1 MDHWKGQ
8 AYTKM
13 YKKQKLRLAGI
24 VLMLAATF
32 TIIQLISQ
40 NQSRKIIRLEAEI
53 QQKAES
59 RITQRKFLE
68 VLIEGKQPLQYRY
81 IKGCPLSKKIQR
93 EIFHICEDA
102 ALSFE
107 LIMSLICEESGWD
120 QECVSDDGESV
131 GLMQIQEKWHAELMD
146 KTGCTDL
153 TDPIQNV
160 RVGTALL
167 KRHFRT
173 YQDPAWAL
181 MAYNGGQ
188 AYADRMIEQNKTS
201 AYAERILRRA
211 VRYERSNWI

>member
-1 MDHWKGQ
+1 
-8 AYTKM
+8 M
-13 YKKQKLRLAGI
+13 YKKHKSNHAGTAAMVAAALA
-24 VLMLAATF
+24 
-32 TIIQLISQ
+32 IILLVSQ
-40 NQSRKIIRLEAEI
+40 DRNNKILRLEAEI
-53 QQKAES
+53 RQEVES
-59 RITQRKFLE
+59 RSAQARQEALAGSIQ
-68 VLIEGKQPLQYRY
+68 VLQYRY
-81 IKGCPLSKKIQR
+81 IKGCPLPEKVQR

-102 ALSFE
+102 TLSFE
-107 LIMSLICEESGWD
+107 LVMSLIYEESGWD
-120 QECVSDDGESV
+120 PGCISDNGESV
-131 GLMQIQEKWHAELMD
+131 GLMQIQKRWHAELMD

-211 VRYERSNWI
+211 AAYERSNSI

>member
-1 MDHWKGQ
+1 
-8 AYTKM
+8 M
-13 YKKQKLRLAGI
+13 YKKHKYHAGTA
-24 VLMLAATF
+24 VMVAAALVV
-32 TIIQLISQ
+32 ILLVSQ
-40 NQSRKIIRLEAEI
+40 DRAGKITCLEAEI
-53 QQKAES
+53 RQELES
-59 RITQRKFLE
+59 RITQQTCQE
-68 VLIEGKQPLQYRY
+68 VLVEKTQVLQYRY
-81 IKGCPLSKKIQR
+81 IKGCPLPEKVQR

-102 ALSFE
+102 TLSFE
-107 LIMSLICEESGWD
+107 LVMSLIYEESGWD
-120 QECVSDDGESV
+120 PGCISDNGESV
-131 GLMQIQEKWHAELMD
+131 GLMQIQKRWHAELMD

-188 AYADRMIEQNKTS
+188 AYADRMIKAKKTS

-211 VRYERSNWI
+211 AEYERNGGI

>member
-1 MDHWKGQ
+1 MR
-8 AYTKM
+8 
-13 YKKQKLRLAGI
+13 KKHKPPHAGTA
-24 VLMLAATF
+24 VMLAATLVV
-32 TIIQLISQ
+32 ILLISQ
-40 NQSRKIIRLEAEI
+40 ERAGRILRLEAEI
-53 QQKAES
+53 RQEVES
-59 RITQRKFLE
+59 RSAQARQEALAGSIQ
-68 VLIEGKQPLQYRY
+68 VLQYRY
-81 IKGCPLSKKIQR
+81 IKGCPLSKKTQR

-107 LIMSLICEESGWD
+107 LVMSLIYEESGWD
-120 QECVSDDGESV
+120 PGCISDNGESV
-131 GLMQIQEKWHAELMD
+131 GLMQIQKRWHAELMD

-188 AYADRMIEQNKTS
+188 AYADCMIEQNKTS

-211 VRYERSNWI
+211 AEYERSNSI

>member
-1 MDHWKGQ
+1 MH
-8 AYTKM
+8 
-13 YKKQKLRLAGI
+13 KKHKPRRAGVAVMI
-24 VLMLAATF
+24 ATAF
-32 TIIQLISQ
+32 TVILLI
-40 NQSRKIIRLEAEI
+40 NQDRSRKIIRLEAEI
-53 QQKAES
+53 QQEAES
-59 RITQRKFLE
+59 RITQQKFLE

-120 QECVSDDGESV
+120 PECVSDDGESV

-146 KTGCTDL
+146 KTGCSDL

-160 RVGTALL
+160 RVGTELL

-188 AYADRMIEQNKTS
+188 AYADRMIDQNKTS